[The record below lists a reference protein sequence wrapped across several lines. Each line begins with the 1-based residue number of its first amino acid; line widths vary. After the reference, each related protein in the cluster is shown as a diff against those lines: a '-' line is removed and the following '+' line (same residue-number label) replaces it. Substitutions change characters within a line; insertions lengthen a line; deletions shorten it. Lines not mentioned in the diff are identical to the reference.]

1 MADTPI
7 QAGPLLSGCSFP
19 TDLRRLAP
27 NQLPQ
32 LADELRHFILDAV
45 SAYGGHLAA
54 SLGVVE
60 LTVALHYHFNTPDDR
75 LIWDVGHQAYGHKIL
90 TGRRENFHTN
100 RRKNGISGFP
110 KRSESDF
117 DAFGTGHASTSIS
130 AALGMALAAKMQGHH
145 QRRHIAV
152 IGDGALTGG
161 MAFEAL
167 NQAAVE
173 ELSLLIVVNDNAM
186 SIDPNV
192 GGLLQHLLAIRN
204 GQAQGPNW
212 FEQLGMRYS
221 GPVDGHDLN
230 ALLRAFSDY
239 DKQGGVQIVHILTTK
254 GKGYAPAEADQLKWH
269 ATGLFDKISG
279 SQQAVPNPKA
289 GPKYQDVFGQTLL
302 ELAHIDSRVF
312 GITPAMPSGSG
323 MNLLMQTLPDRARD
337 VGIAEQ
343 HAVTLAAGLA
353 AEGMVPFCAIYSTF
367 LQRAYDQLIHD
378 VALQKL
384 PVIFCLDRGGLV
396 GADGA
401 THHGAFDLAYLQL
414 IPNLIVAAPRNE
426 RELRNLLFTALQQRE
441 LPFAIRY
448 PRGNGNDPDWKQ
460 AFKLLPP
467 GKGERL
473 QSGQSATLISIGT
486 MAEFVREAISG
497 MADIGHMD
505 MRYVKPL
512 DTQLLQQAAQTPL
525 IISVEDGCVSGGA
538 GSAIGAWLQANQ
550 YRGRF
555 IALGLPDKFI
565 DQGTQ
570 EELFAELGLDAAG
583 IKAVLQQ
590 ALAL

>member
-7 QAGPLLSGCSFP
+7 QAGPLLAGIHDP
-19 TDLRRLAP
+19 ADLRRLAP
-27 NQLPQ
+27 DQLPQ

-90 TGRRENFHTN
+90 TGRREIFHTN
-100 RRKNGISGFP
+100 RRKGGISGFP
-110 KRSESDF
+110 KRSESPY
-117 DAFGTGHASTSIS
+117 DAFGTGHSSTSIS
-130 AALGMALAAKMQGHH
+130 AALGMALAAKMQGQH

-173 ELSLLIVVNDNAM
+173 EVSLLVIVNDNAM

-221 GPVDGHDLN
+221 GPVDGHDLD

-239 DKQGGVQIVHILTTK
+239 DKQGGVQILHVLTTK

-279 SQQAVPNPKA
+279 SQQPAVNFKA

-302 ELAHIDSRVF
+302 ELAHIDPRVF

-343 HAVTLAAGLA
+343 HAVTLAAGMA
-353 AEGMVPFCAIYSTF
+353 AEGLVPFCAIYSTF

-384 PVIFCLDRGGLV
+384 PIIFCLDRGGLV

-460 AFKLLPP
+460 PFKLLPP

-486 MAEFVREAISG
+486 MAENVSEAISG
-497 MADIGHMD
+497 MYDIGHMD

-512 DTQLLQQAAQTPL
+512 DEMLLRQAAQTPL
-525 IISVEDGCVSGGA
+525 IVTVEDGCLTGGA

-555 IALGLPDKFI
+555 ISLGLPDKFI
-565 DQGTQ
+565 DQGSQ
-570 EELFAELGLDAAG
+570 EELFADLGLDAAG
-583 IKAVLQQ
+583 IRAVLQR
-590 ALAL
+590 AMA

>member
-1 MADTPI
+1 VADTPI
-7 QAGPLLSGCSFP
+7 PVGALLAEVGTP
-19 TDLRRLAP
+19 AELRKLKSEL
-27 NQLPQ
+27 LPQ

-110 KRSESDF
+110 KRSESEY

-130 AALGMALAAKMQGHH
+130 AALGMALAAKMQGQH

-173 ELSLLIVVNDNAM
+173 EVSLLIVVNDNAM

-204 GQAQGPNW
+204 GQAEGLNW
-212 FEQLGMRYS
+212 FEQLGLRYN
-221 GPVDGHDLN
+221 GPVDGHDIN
-230 ALLRAFSDY
+230 ALGKALDDY
-239 DKQGGVQIVHILTTK
+239 DKQGGVQVLHIITTK
-254 GKGYAPAEADQLKWH
+254 GKGYGPAEQDQLKWH

-279 SQQAVPNPKA
+279 SQQQLTNPKA

-302 ELAHIDSRVF
+302 ELAQLDQRVF

-343 HAVTLAAGLA
+343 HAVTLAAGMA
-353 AEGMVPFCAIYSTF
+353 AEGLVPFCAIYSTF

-384 PVIFCLDRGGLV
+384 PVVFCLDRGGLV

-414 IPNLIVAAPRNE
+414 IPDLIIAAPRNE
-426 RELRNLLFTALQQRE
+426 KELRNLLFTALQQRE

-448 PRGNGNDPDWKQ
+448 PRGNGNDTDWKQ
-460 AFKLLPP
+460 AFKMLHP

-473 QSGQSATLISIGT
+473 QSGQRATIISIGT
-486 MAEFVREAISG
+486 MADHVSEAIAG
-497 MADIGHMD
+497 LQDIGHMD
-505 MRYVKPL
+505 LRYVKPL
-512 DTQLLQQAAQTPL
+512 DEQLLRQAAQTPL
-525 IISVEDGCVSGGA
+525 IITVEDGCIIGGA

-555 IALGLPDKFI
+555 ITLGLPDTFI
-565 DQGTQ
+565 EQGSQ
-570 EELFAELGLDAAG
+570 DELFADLGLDAAG
-583 IKAVLQQ
+583 IRASL
-590 ALAL
+590 LAAF